1 MSIPV
6 ILDTDIGTDVD
17 DVWALAFLLRCPELD
32 IRLITTATGD
42 TRHRAALVA
51 KILSIAGR
59 DDVPIGVGLPL
70 DPAPLG
76 HVAWLGGYRLED
88 YPGPVY
94 EDGVGAICDSVMDSE
109 ESVTIIAIGPVPNI
123 AAALVREPQLTER
136 SSFVGMHG
144 SLRRG
149 YLGAPKAMREYNVK
163 QHALACQA
171 VFAAP
176 WHKTI
181 TPLDTCGNI
190 LLRGE
195 NFLAVAQ
202 STSPLAEAV
211 IAIHHEWFEVAS
223 KWPMLGDLLSA
234 MDPGKQSSI
243 LYDCVAVY
251 LAFSRHGLQIERLNI
266 VVTDDG
272 RTIIDDAGHP
282 VECATQWDDVDGF
295 YQLLSERL
303 S

>member
-1 MSIPV
+1 MPIPV

-32 IRLITTATGD
+32 VRLITTSTGD

-51 KILSIAGR
+51 KLLGVAGR
-59 DDVPIGVGLPL
+59 ENVPIGVGLAL

-76 HVAWLGGYRLED
+76 HTGWLGDYDLAD

-94 EDGVGAICDSVMDSE
+94 TDGVGAICDTIINSTE
-109 ESVTIIAIGPVPNI
+109 TVTVIAIGPLPNL
-123 AAALVREPQLTER
+123 AAALAREPRICER
-136 SSFVGMHG
+136 SRFVGMHG
-144 SLRRG
+144 SIRRG

-163 QHALACQA
+163 QHALSCQA

-190 LLRGE
+190 MLQGE
-195 NFLAVAQ
+195 RFAAVAQ
-202 STSPLAEAV
+202 STSPLTQAV
-211 IAIHHEWFEVAS
+211 LANHQEWFEVAS
-223 KWPMLGDLLSA
+223 KWPMLGDLLKA
-234 MDPGKQSSI
+234 MDPAKQSSI

-251 LAFSRHGLQIERLNI
+251 LAFSRQGLEVEELNI

-272 RTIIDDAGHP
+272 RTVIDDKGNA
-282 VECATQWDDVDGF
+282 VDCATEWTDLDGF
-295 YQLLSERL
+295 YRLLSERL
-303 S
+303 V